1 MSLSAIVVAAVR
13 DVTSVLHIN
22 MIVHSVEVR
31 KNLTLIG
38 LILRENTVPTQ
49 QLWKKKCIRCWKAF
63 KIQSDRRGTLAVS
76 QDMKEQ
82 KCHKVLL

>member
-1 MSLSAIVVAAVR
+1 MRNVIVY
-13 DVTSVLHIN
+13 
-22 MIVHSVEVR
+22 SVEVR

-38 LILRENTVPTQ
+38 LILRENTVPNQ
-49 QLWKKKCIRCWKAF
+49 QLGKKCIWCWKAF
-63 KIQSDRRGTLAVS
+63 KIESDCRGTLAVS